1 MIFSASSV
9 QAKAEQGS
17 SVHFLRSQV
26 MYVAL
31 GTVALIFG
39 INFNYKN
46 YKKFFVF
53 IQALNITLLLITFL
67 FPPVNEARRWIRIGP
82 FSFQT
87 SEFAKFAVIV
97 GTAYFLDLYRKEI
110 SKFRFLIFPLML
122 MVVSVGIIFIQ
133 PSFSASMTIA
143 MTCFITLFIGGMN
156 MIHVL
161 ALMITRSLP
170 YRQVECLVLVLVRVL
185 KSIFIF
191 LNLKMTLYLQ
201 L

>member
-1 MIFSASSV
+1 METLQSRKVRTKMDRTILILTYFLVTIGIVMIFSASSV

-122 MVVSVGIIFIQ
+122 MAV
-133 PSFSASMTIA
+133 
-143 MTCFITLFIGGMN
+143 
-156 MIHVL
+156 
-161 ALMITRSLP
+161 
-170 YRQVECLVLVLVRVL
+170 
-185 KSIFIF
+185 
-191 LNLKMTLYLQ
+191 
-201 L
+201 